1 VGVAF
6 AVAAVA
12 SHDFLILSI
21 LLTLFSAFMI
31 ARPLVSAA
39 IVDQYSVT
47 SKGMFS
53 QHSLPRSSITAIERV
68 HTGRGTILTLWGNV
82 EEKEELS
89 ISENLFAFDEGWDDW
104 LSIYKDVSSEKPLS
118 LFDKS

>member
-1 VGVAF
+1 MGVAF

-31 ARPLVSAA
+31 ARPLVSAV

-53 QHSLPRSSITAIERV
+53 QHSLPRSSITSIERV